1 MAQNPRRRPLPRR
14 GKRVSPLIKT
24 LRVDIDGDAH
34 IILQPQLCDPFR
46 QCLLQGGGLFGLD
59 QQPHPVASAD
69 AGDWRRS
76 RAEHLRADLAQV
88 VAATRLMGPP
98 KLFRQIDAAALSAA
112 SNRVAAHLKTIDRA
126 DRRRGLWL
134 GILGA
139 IMANIL
145 ILTALLIALLR
156 WRGLV

>member
-1 MAQNPRRRPLPRR
+1 MSSVTEPPVFAETARLQALFDQHLDQHLGLRRGSFASRARAASRHLPR
-14 GKRVSPLIKT
+14 P
-24 LRVDIDGDAH
+24 
-34 IILQPQLCDPFR
+34 
-46 QCLLQGGGLFGLD
+46 
-59 QQPHPVASAD
+59 
-69 AGDWRRS
+69 
-76 RAEHLRADLAQV
+76 LRADLAQV